1 MKRIHSMPTSEV
13 EKKQWLENFKTNLP
27 NFARSL
33 QLDPVL
39 VQRIDDG
46 LTKSITH
53 IQDLYLNEVEKNS
66 LLEAREEHREVFFP
80 ELSDFIQ
87 AAKANIF
94 YSRALGE
101 TMNVETYV
109 SVKTNKD
116 TSDASQLSVKITT
129 SAQRVEFKFK
139 RPAKNLVRIFSRRGN
154 ETDFTPLTTI
164 STSEYIDNR
173 PNLNQSTA
181 EKREYYFVLSKND
194 KDGDRT
200 NTYAVAVLM

>member
-1 MKRIHSMPTSEV
+1 MRKIYSMPTSEV
-13 EKKQWLENFKTNLP
+13 EKKQWLENFQTNLP
-27 NFARSL
+27 NFARTL
-33 QLDPVL
+33 QLDPAL
-39 VQRIDDG
+39 VQRINDG
-46 LTKSITH
+46 LTKAITH

-109 SVKTNKD
+109 SVKTTKD
-116 TSDASQLSVKITT
+116 VANASKLSVKINT
-129 SAQRVEFKFK
+129 SAQRVEFKFR

-154 ETDFTPLTTI
+154 ETDFSPLTTI
-164 STSEYIDNR
+164 STTEYVDAR
-173 PNLNQSTA
+173 PNLNQAAA